1 MFVRSCRLT
10 HLIVDISAE
19 IQRNVSLLE
28 LTLVTFFDGLPHLA
42 EIFVGFG
49 LVLDRVVLDENTIV
63 LDHLLI
69 ELLFDLSLLHSPLHH
84 LNWVDHRQ

>member
-42 EIFVGFG
+42 KILVGFG
-49 LVLDRVVLDENTIV
+49 LVLKVAQRKMNEK
-63 LDHLLI
+63 
-69 ELLFDLSLLHSPLHH
+69 
-84 LNWVDHRQ
+84 RAQ